1 MKARTTIVAA
11 IILLMV
17 VSTGC
22 TRIGAGQVGIVIS
35 MAGDRR
41 GVNDIPTT
49 TGWVFYN
56 PIATSV
62 FEYPTFMQTA
72 VWSKSPHEGNAAN
85 EEITFTTAD
94 SMQVAI
100 DVSIGYTLLPEKVPH
115 FYVKFRSDDLN
126 TFTHGFFRNLAREKI
141 DGVAGKFRIE
151 QIMGDNAAFLTAART
166 EIQAAVEPYG
176 IKLEQFGLTSS
187 PRPPEAVIKAI
198 NDKIAATQL
207 AIQKQNELVQAQAD
221 AAKFVA
227 KSDGEAK
234 SILLIAK
241 AQAEANVVVANS
253 ITDKLIE
260 IKRIEKW
267 NGVLSQVTGGQA
279 LIDLR
284 K

>member
-1 MKARTTIVAA
+1 MKKFSLVA
-11 IILLMV
+11 LFLSTV
-17 VSTGC
+17 FVTGC
-22 TRIGAGQVGIVIS
+22 TRVGPGHVGIKIS
-35 MAGDRR
+35 MAGDQR

-62 FEYPTFMQTA
+62 FEYPTYMQTA
-72 VWSKSPHEGNAAN
+72 VWSKSPTEGKAVN

-100 DVSIGYTLLPEKVPH
+100 DISIGYTLLPEKVPH
-115 FYVKFRSDDLN
+115 FYVKFRSDDLG

-141 DGVAGKFRIE
+141 DGVAGKFKIE
-151 QIMGDNAAFLTAART
+151 QIMGDNADFLGAARSA
-166 EIQAAVEPYG
+166 IQAAVEPYG

-187 PRPPEAVIKAI
+187 PRPPDAVITAI
-198 NDKIAATQL
+198 NAKIAATQL
-207 AIQKQNELVQAQAD
+207 AIQKQNELVQATAD
-221 AAKFVA
+221 AAKAVA
-227 KSDGEAK
+227 KAGGEAQ
-234 SILLIAK
+234 SILVVAT
-241 AQAEANVVVANS
+241 AQAQANNVLSNS

-267 NGVLSQVTGGQA
+267 NGVMPQVQGGQA